1 MIRTLLVDD
10 EPASR
15 MVLREL
21 IEKEPSF
28 SIMAEAENG
37 LQAVEMIESNPPD
50 LVFLDIQMPGLDG
63 FGVIREVGID
73 RMPPVIF
80 VTAYSAHAIHA
91 FDVNAVDY
99 VVKPVNL
106 NRFKIALERARRLQD
121 GRYECNKKL
130 ELLMASIPS
139 FASAGAG
146 RIVLKD
152 TASYD
157 ILNTDDI
164 IFIEAQRD
172 YVLFHTKTGRHIKRA
187 RIRDIEQQLNPR
199 AFCRI
204 HRSYIVNLSRVRNV
218 KQENRMTYRAY
229 LDTGIALPVSQP
241 HMDNLLRVLSSR

>member
-121 GRYECNKKL
+121 GRYEWNKKL

-172 YVLFHTKTGRHIKRA
+172 YVLFHTKTARHIKRA
-187 RIRDIEQQLNPR
+187 RIQDIEQQLNPR

-204 HRSYIVNLSRVRNV
+204 HRSYIVNLSRVQHV
-218 KQENRMTYRAY
+218 KQENKMTYRAY
-229 LDTGIALPVSQP
+229 LDTGITLPVSQP